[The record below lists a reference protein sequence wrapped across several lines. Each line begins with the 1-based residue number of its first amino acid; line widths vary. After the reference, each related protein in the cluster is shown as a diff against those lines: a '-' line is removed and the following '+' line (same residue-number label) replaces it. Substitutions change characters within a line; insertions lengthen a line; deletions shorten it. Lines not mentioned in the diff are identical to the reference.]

1 MNLATK
7 AALFNAL
14 IFPGWGQIYL
24 KKYKKGILIIIA
36 ISAGVISILWSVAQA
51 TINILKIAP
60 IKKGTVTFF
69 AVVQLAIDAV
79 KALNLFYLYLILF
92 FMILLWILSI
102 IDAYHIRKKRNDEN
116 LICPLINNQL
126 LLRLDFTGADIFQII
141 NSHRADFAEYFLEI
155 FLPQSTADLWRYFF
169 NSQFQNIFMACAADN
184 RLQWKIIDI
193 LPESF

>member
-7 AALFNAL
+7 AALFDAL

-36 ISAGVISILWSVAQA
+36 MSSGVISILWSVAQA
-51 TINILKIAP
+51 TINILKITP

-102 IDAYHIRKKRNDEN
+102 IDAYTSGKKEMVKSSMS
-116 LICPLINNQL
+116 
-126 LLRLDFTGADIFQII
+126 ADQ
-141 NSHRADFAEYFLEI
+141 
-155 FLPQSTADLWRYFF
+155 QST
-169 NSQFQNIFMACAADN
+169 S
-184 RLQWKIIDI
+184 
-193 LPESF
+193 PEA